1 MIKHIVMWRVVE
13 QNKQAAI
20 SQIKQALE
28 SLPEKITQIKSF
40 EVGINVASSDR
51 AADVVLVS
59 LFNSLEELS
68 LYQQHPEHVKVG
80 MLIKQLTTEGRVVDY
95 EVD

>member
-28 SLPEKITQIKSF
+28 SLPEKINQIKSF
-40 EVGINVASSDR
+40 EV
-51 AADVVLVS
+51 
-59 LFNSLEELS
+59 
-68 LYQQHPEHVKVG
+68 
-80 MLIKQLTTEGRVVDY
+80 
-95 EVD
+95 